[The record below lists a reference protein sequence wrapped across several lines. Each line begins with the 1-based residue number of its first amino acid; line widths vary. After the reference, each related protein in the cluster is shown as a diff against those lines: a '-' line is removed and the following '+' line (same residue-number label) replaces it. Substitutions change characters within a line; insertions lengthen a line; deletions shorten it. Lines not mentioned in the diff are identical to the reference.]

1 MMPADYEFL
10 RALLKER
17 SGLALSNDKQY
28 LIESRLAPLLRKHA
42 MNDLSELVR
51 RLKEPRADLLTVA
64 VVEAMTTNETFFFR
78 DKVPFDHFRDV
89 IMPALLKSR
98 AAEKRIRIWCAA
110 CAAGQ
115 EPYSLA
121 MILREIGAQLAGWQV
136 DILATDLSGDIL
148 DKAKAG
154 LYSQFEAQRG
164 LPIQM
169 LVKYFRQVGDRWQ
182 VVPELREMVRFRP
195 INLLHDFT
203 SLGPFDV
210 VFCRNVLIYFDAP
223 TKSATLARLGR
234 AVAPDGYLL
243 LGAAETVVGLTDQF
257 KPVPER
263 RGLYAPNP
271 YAFRGRCTTVL
282 KLAAQGSGT
291 RGAG

>member
-1 MMPADYEFL
+1 MPTDYDFL
-10 RALLKER
+10 RGLLKDR

-28 LIESRLAPLLRKHA
+28 LIESRLAPLMRKHGIA
-42 MNDLSELVR
+42 DLSELVR
-51 RLKEPRADLLTVA
+51 RLKEPRPDLLVVA
-64 VVEAMTTNETFFFR
+64 VVEAMTTNESFFFR
-78 DKVPFDHFRDV
+78 DKVPFDHFRNV
-89 IMPALLKSR
+89 IMPSLLKTR
-98 AAEKRIRIWCAA
+98 AGSKRIRIWCAA

-121 MILREIGAQLAGWQV
+121 MSLREMGVQLAGWQV

-154 LYSQFEAQRG
+154 IYSQFEAQRG

-182 VVPELREMVRFRP
+182 IAPEIREMVRFRP

-223 TKSATLARLGR
+223 TKSATLTRLGR
-234 AVAPDGYLL
+234 AVASDGYLL

-257 KPVPER
+257 KPVPGR

-271 YAFRGRCTTVL
+271 FAFRGPYVPAL
-282 KLAAQGSGT
+282 KFATGRVQGP